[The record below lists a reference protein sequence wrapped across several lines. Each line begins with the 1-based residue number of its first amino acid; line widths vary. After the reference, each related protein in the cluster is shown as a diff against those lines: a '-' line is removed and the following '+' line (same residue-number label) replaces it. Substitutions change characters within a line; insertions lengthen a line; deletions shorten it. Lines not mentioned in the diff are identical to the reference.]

1 MPRGSCRQTW
11 RREGLAWPLPH
22 HLVCVEKST
31 LPYLRPSTGWSRRG
45 RTCAALLFASSLLS
59 SFLIACQAGA
69 PHAPSLLRFDLHY
82 HDPYSLP
89 QAGAHVR
96 LLEALSRAQAGG
108 HAETVWRRCA
118 ARVAPRRSVVDHPSL
133 ACRRWRRCATRR
145 RERVA
150 RSSAKPPPPFMSA
163 RLASG
168 AAGQAR
174 SLFKQG
180 TTRRRSAA
188 CRQLS
193 FSRRRRAELPMRVH
207 GIYK

>member
-1 MPRGSCRQTW
+1 MHCTQIRILFVVIITHC
-11 RREGLAWPLPH
+11 LPGGGAA
-22 HLVCVEKST
+22 
-31 LPYLRPSTGWSRRG
+31 R
-45 RTCAALLFASSLLS
+45 ALLCSGS
-59 SFLIACQAGA
+59 IYMIMT
-69 PHAPSLLRFDLHY
+69 H
-82 HDPYSLP
+82 SLP

-118 ARVAPRRSVVDHPSL
+118 ARVAPRRSVVDHPSP

-150 RSSAKPPPPFMSA
+150 RSPAKPPPPFMSA

-174 SLFKQG
+174 SFFKQG

-193 FSRRRRAELPMRVH
+193 FHGGGELSCQ
-207 GIYK
+207 